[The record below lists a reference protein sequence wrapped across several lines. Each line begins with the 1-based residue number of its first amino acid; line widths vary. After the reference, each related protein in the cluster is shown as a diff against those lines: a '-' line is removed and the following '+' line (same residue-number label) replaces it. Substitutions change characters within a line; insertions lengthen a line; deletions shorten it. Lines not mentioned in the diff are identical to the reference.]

1 MCQCPVRRAL
11 AGPHHIFGRRIHRRN
26 RYVAVAW
33 KTGGG
38 SVACLPWNNV
48 GNLRRAVSLMRLGST
63 GNSFAAQASC
73 LLVPRSRLSLVIR
86 QVPSAAPALRYFG
99 HGTLGITSDS
109 PMIGSLGEAGR
120 GGAREGVYAEAGA
133 CVITAGTGILVRH
146 AWRAEGIEFQFAFLC
161 MVSVASCMMSWHV
174 ALLFCPLHVGCRLR
188 ALSGVCTLL
197 SRQR

>member
-1 MCQCPVRRAL
+1 MQNVQAQISASEVNHICANAKY
-11 AGPHHIFGRRIHRRN
+11 AGHLRTFITFFGRRIHRRN

-48 GNLRRAVSLMRLGST
+48 GNLRRAVSLVRLGST

-99 HGTLGITSDS
+99 H
-109 PMIGSLGEAGR
+109 
-120 GGAREGVYAEAGA
+120 
-133 CVITAGTGILVRH
+133 
-146 AWRAEGIEFQFAFLC
+146 
-161 MVSVASCMMSWHV
+161 
-174 ALLFCPLHVGCRLR
+174 
-188 ALSGVCTLL
+188 
-197 SRQR
+197 